1 MDKIKVFDNIL
12 NMDELSR
19 YEKVIK
25 NKPNKDKKFKSKAF
39 NVKQLWKDMQA
50 QIKNDINN

>member
-12 NMDELSR
+12 NIDELAR

-25 NKPNKDKKFKSKAF
+25 NKTNKDKKFKSKSF
-39 NVKQLWKDMQA
+39 NVKQLWQDMQK